1 MPGPASRLYAQ
12 NVLNVVL
19 LMTRDG
25 MFDPDFADEI
35 VAGMCVTH
43 PSLATQAQPAATAHA
58 ADPEATP

>member
-25 MFDPDFADEI
+25 MFEPDYADEI
-35 VAGMCVTH
+35 VAGMLVRA
-43 PSLATQAQPAATAHA
+43 PEPGPTAPEVPHA
-58 ADPEATP
+58 

>member
-1 MPGPASRLYAQ
+1 
-12 NVLNVVL
+12 
-19 LMTRDG
+19 
-25 MFDPDFADEI
+25 